1 MKKQT
6 TLTAFVLSK
15 GLLAIAF
22 LSASLALM
30 GCENEGPAEQAG
42 EKIDRT
48 TEKAGDK
55 MEDAKQ
61 SLTD

>member
-6 TLTAFVLSK
+6 ALTSLVLSR
-15 GLLAIAF
+15 GLFAIVF
-22 LSASLALM
+22 LSAALALM
-30 GCENEGPAEQAG
+30 GCENEGPAEKAG
-42 EKIDRT
+42 EKIDQT
-48 TEKAGDK
+48 AEKAGDK